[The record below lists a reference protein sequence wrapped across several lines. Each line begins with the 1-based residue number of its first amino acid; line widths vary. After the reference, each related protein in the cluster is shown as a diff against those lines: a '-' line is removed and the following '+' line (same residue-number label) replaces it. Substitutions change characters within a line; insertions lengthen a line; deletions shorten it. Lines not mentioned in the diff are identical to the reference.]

1 MASEK
6 ILKNMYTYTWS
17 DEHDNDCTTV
27 QATNPARPSSKTMV
41 SLVIYG
47 VLVAVCSLSWRFGL
61 EKHRANLGQKPG

>member
-47 VLVAVCSLSWRFGL
+47 VLVAVCSLS
-61 EKHRANLGQKPG
+61 